1 MAPDFD
7 RLARSPWPEASLT
20 SSGTSA
26 FSSALARSWSTATPR
41 VNNDRGGGAAT
52 WWLPKPIRAATKAT
66 IRSSVFPLVSFLLDG
81 ALAECA
87 RLLVFCK

>member
-52 WWLPKPIRAATKAT
+52 WLVAQTNSRRNKSDDPFQRISAGIVPPGRSARRMRASLS
-66 IRSSVFPLVSFLLDG
+66 IL
-81 ALAECA
+81 
-87 RLLVFCK
+87 